1 MLRIAAAFAMLGSIG
16 GASGA
21 QVAYV
26 SGPGGTYFQASQ
38 EERTKDRT
46 VDEEVICGTAASLLD
61 VHPGFAV
68 SDAVAKK
75 VDGVVNTNPFIRPK
89 TLISLYVLNEGD
101 VQEAAEQLKGLHPE
115 VYHLTVDDGN
125 VAGSM
130 VQFGLAKRSEIGLE
144 YLTCS
149 VGSEC
154 GAKCQEQALQDVV
167 QHTEAAYVPSTQPL
181 QGVLKLMKNDV
192 KAEVDLKD
200 IQTRSWASE
209 IACLWHAISIRVAD
223 WQVREKTMERSLPR
237 SSLLHGSMTTGALLR
252 SEWGGE
258 AEQSIAT
265 RLFEWE
271 VAAAVATLARG
282 VSGGEVAL
290 QIITLSESRDHFSL
304 VNGHLKAGASS
315 AQRRREL
322 APMWY
327 GGALFGNNKEL
338 TASEWLAQTVMWV
351 GGIIALVAACCGCC
365 CMYHM
370 PLQKDTLLYK
380 KGKLD

>member
-1 MLRIAAAFAMLGSIG
+1 MDRCV
-16 GASGA
+16 
-21 QVAYV
+21 QVDDIV
-26 SGPGGTYFQASQ
+26 T
-38 EERTKDRT
+38 
-46 VDEEVICGTAASLLD
+46 
-61 VHPGFAV
+61 
-68 SDAVAKK
+68 
-75 VDGVVNTNPFIRPK
+75 TNPFIRPK
-89 TLISLYVLNEGD
+89 TLISLYMLNDGD
-101 VQEAAEQLKGLHPE
+101 VQEAAEHLEGLHAE
-115 VYHLTVDDGN
+115 VYHMTVDDGN
-125 VAGSM
+125 LAGSM
-130 VQFGLAKRSEIGLE
+130 VQLGMAKRSEIGQE

-149 VGSEC
+149 VGSDC
-154 GAKCQEQALQDVV
+154 NAMCQEQALQDAV
-167 QHTEAAYVPSTQPL
+167 QHTEAAYVSSTQPL
-181 QGVLKLMKNDV
+181 HGVLKLTKNDV

-200 IQTRSWASE
+200 IQARAWASE
-209 IACLWHAISIRVAD
+209 IACLWHATSMRVAD
-223 WQVREKTMERSLPR
+223 WQARKEETERALPR
-237 SSLLHGSMTTGALLR
+237 SSLLHGSMTMGALLR
-252 SEWGGE
+252 SKWGGE
-258 AEQSIAT
+258 AERSIAT

-271 VAAAVATLARG
+271 VAAALATLAKG

-290 QIITLSESRDHFSL
+290 QIITLSESSDHCSL
-304 VNGHLKAGASS
+304 VNGHLKAGVSA